1 MHRYQVKSTYS
12 ITAVATP
19 KTETFPI
26 PRVLIVRISR
36 NEAIVDGLSKNEA
49 IVDDN
54 RVDNEENLKGEVGE
68 QSGSEMTVMEI
79 DNFRNECVRQTDN
92 NLNRRLL

>member
-26 PRVLIVRISR
+26 PRVLIVRISS
-36 NEAIVDGLSKNEA
+36 NEAIVDGLSENEA

-68 QSGSEMTVMEI
+68 QPGSEMTVMEI
-79 DNFRNECVRQTDN
+79 NYLQNEYVRETDD
-92 NLNRRLL
+92 NLNKRIF